1 VPRNRHRGAR
11 ELGVNK
17 WQRQEMGDRDTD
29 EQGFFLAERAKVPNG
44 DIKKRRLVDGVRVA
58 LEAAAIE
65 TARSGRAGR
74 PRTEPAPRNSWTA
87 LRVLTE
93 I

>member
-1 VPRNRHRGAR
+1 
-11 ELGVNK
+11 
-17 WQRQEMGDRDTD
+17 MGDRDTD
-29 EQGFFLAERAKVPNG
+29 EQGFFFGGACEGSKWRHKETPACGWCP
-44 DIKKRRLVDGVRVA
+44 RVA